1 MGSRV
6 RFGRTRK
13 KRKTLARKQWA
24 VQRGQWMLGVLE
36 NWDALSVAVRSRAGL
51 SQDLVQTPGFI
62 EAERSSREVKEV
74 A

>member
-6 RFGRTRK
+6 RLGRARK
-13 KRKTLARKQWA
+13 RRKTLDRKQWDIQT
-24 VQRGQWMLGVLE
+24 VQWKPGVLGSWE
-36 NWDALSVAVRSRAGL
+36 AFSVAVRSRAGL

-62 EAERSSREVKEV
+62 EAESSSREVKEM